1 MKSGKGIGKTIGKIA
16 AICGAAG
23 ALEIFTN
30 CFLFGGSFAKG
41 EKDEDDTEDND
52 KVTDTTEDDT
62 EEKVSD
68 EDVTIEE
75 KAD

>member
-41 EKDEDDTEDND
+41 EKDEDDTEDKD
-52 KVTDTTEDDT
+52 EVTETSEN
-62 EEKVSD
+62 EPEKVSS
-68 EDVTIEE
+68 EDMTIEE
-75 KAD
+75 TTD

>member
-1 MKSGKGIGKTIGKIA
+1 MKSGKKIGKTIGKIA

-30 CFLFGGSFAKG
+30 CFLFGGNFAKG
-41 EKDEDDTEDND
+41 ESDE
-52 KVTDTTEDDT
+52 DTTEEAKTAEDET
-62 EEKVSD
+62 EETEKVSE

-75 KAD
+75 KTE